1 MIMGVSDQCFGS
13 FLRDLDF
20 GDSFPPSVPNQS
32 LDNQSDQDLIQ
43 SLYSFANTS
52 IYGKF
57 GPDVLKLAFSCG
69 YLWINFSIRGSKE
82 TKFC

>member
-1 MIMGVSDQCFGS
+1 MIMGVSDKCFGS

-20 GDSFPPSVPNQS
+20 GDSFPSVPSQS

-57 GPDVLKLAFSCG
+57 GPDVLKLAFS
-69 YLWINFSIRGSKE
+69 
-82 TKFC
+82 